1 MSAITTHI
9 LDTSTGHPAP
19 GVEVVLDVQDA
30 DDTWSELGR
39 GQTDADGRLRTLL
52 TAGAPLA
59 AGRYRLTFYTRSY
72 FERSGLT
79 SFYPHVIVVF
89 DVVAG
94 EPHYHVPLLLSPFG
108 YTTYRGS

>member
-9 LDTSTGHPAP
+9 LDTSTGRPAS
-19 GVEVVLDVQDA
+19 GVAVVLEVQHA
-30 DDTWSELGR
+30 QTWSELGR
-39 GQTDADGRLRTLL
+39 GETDADGRLRTLL

-59 AGRYRLTFYTRSY
+59 AGLYRLTFHTREY
-72 FERSGLT
+72 FARTNQG

-89 DVVAG
+89 EVVAG
-94 EPHYHVPLLLSPFG
+94 EPHYHVPLLMSPFG